1 MAKTNQNNHD
11 IADWMICSRKTVMWE
26 PSMYPQASSCST
38 PTHQSSWAEV
48 VVWSHKGVLDGVFSP
63 PSLNCSNCYITLSE
77 NNLSTQLM
85 PYSSSISSRSA
96 PESSACW
103 YYYLSFPTSDATT
116 LSQKLPLQT
125 HSEDQALHLNT
136 QYSSGHLL
144 FSPTTYIFACLMLSH
159 TAQCPVN
166 TLWLH

>member
-1 MAKTNQNNHD
+1 
-11 IADWMICSRKTVMWE
+11 MICSRKTVMWE
-26 PSMYPQASSCST
+26 PSMYPQAASCST

-125 HSEDQALHLNT
+125 QWRSSTSSEHTVFIWSSPLLPNHLYICLFNAVTHCSVPSKHFVTALNKSQT
-136 QYSSGHLL
+136 
-144 FSPTTYIFACLMLSH
+144 
-159 TAQCPVN
+159 V
-166 TLWLH
+166 

>member
-1 MAKTNQNNHD
+1 
-11 IADWMICSRKTVMWE
+11 MICSRKTVMWE
-26 PSMYPQASSCST
+26 PSMYPQAASCST